1 MVGIAM
7 AARHLNETV
16 APDDLLH
23 LAKALEGMAGALHDC
38 KQVTKEDLEAAAL
51 VAHEV
56 WPARVD
62 GHDLHDREYETARHE
77 VRKFAAA
84 AEAGD
89 AKAISWIE
97 RSAQHMALALRWKA
111 RAAADVKLTP
121 ARNSMPKHARSRI
134 IKVLDQRYARYAAHA
149 AIALPLQPSLL
160 GLARNLRKHMRQRL

>member
-1 MVGIAM
+1 MPP
-7 AARHLNETV
+7 RHLNETV
-16 APDDLLH
+16 PADDLLH

-38 KQVTKEDLEAAAL
+38 RTVSQEDLEAAAT

-62 GHDLHDREYETARHE
+62 GHNLHDREYETARHE

-84 AEAGD
+84 AVAGD

-111 RAAADVKLTP
+111 HSDLHLKP
-121 ARNSMPKHARSRI
+121 ARNSMPRHARARI
-134 IKVLDQRYARYAAHA
+134 IKVLDRRYGRFAT
-149 AIALPLQPSLL
+149 
-160 GLARNLRKHMRQRL
+160 RNPVAMPI